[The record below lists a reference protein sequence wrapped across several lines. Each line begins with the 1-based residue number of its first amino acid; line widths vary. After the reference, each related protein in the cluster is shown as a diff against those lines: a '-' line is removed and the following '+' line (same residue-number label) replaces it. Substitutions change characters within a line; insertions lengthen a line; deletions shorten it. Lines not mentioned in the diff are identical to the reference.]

1 MSLNITM
8 LQCIEYNSLKCL
20 SQGLSHY
27 SSRLEITSKTSFQYF
42 RIEDDLSEEMQMLT
56 AINLLYLAKF
66 IFIFYPQSNDP
77 IRVDRREN
85 NGQNRDVEGVS
96 PSQYCPC
103 QLMAVWTGANELSS
117 VVASVSILL
126 SVVGK
131 FPELK
136 VRRPCR
142 FQWETC
148 SCCFAN

>member
-1 MSLNITM
+1 MLEPGFESLLINV
-8 LQCIEYNSLKCL
+8 
-20 SQGLSHY
+20 G
-27 SSRLEITSKTSFQYF
+27 ITSKTSFQYF

-103 QLMAVWTGANELSS
+103 
-117 VVASVSILL
+117 
-126 SVVGK
+126 
-131 FPELK
+131 
-136 VRRPCR
+136 
-142 FQWETC
+142 
-148 SCCFAN
+148 